1 METFWT
7 LVSASA
13 ATLSALNVTPQL
25 IRSLRTRRTSDIAF
39 PMLWIIMLG
48 CSLWI
53 AHGIR
58 RGDLALVVANV
69 VLLVTTGTLA
79 VVKLRFDRSLRTP
92 SGGSGSDLPA

>member
-7 LVSASA
+7 LVSACA

-25 IRSLRTRRTSDIAF
+25 IRSLRTRRTADIAF

-53 AHGIR
+53 AHGLR
-58 RGDLALVVANV
+58 RGDLALVGANV
-69 VLLVTTGTLA
+69 VLLATTATLA
-79 VVKLRFDRSLRTP
+79 VVKLRFDAPRRP
-92 SGGSGSDLPA
+92 PQGEGGSDLVS